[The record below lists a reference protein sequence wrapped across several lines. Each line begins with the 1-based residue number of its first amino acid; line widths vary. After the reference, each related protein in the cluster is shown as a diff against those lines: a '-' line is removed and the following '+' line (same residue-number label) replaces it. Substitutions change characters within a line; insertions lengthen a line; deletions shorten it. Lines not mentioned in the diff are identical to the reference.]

1 MSLVPY
7 HEAIQRGGNSYDG
20 IGPGGLRSYASRP
33 YQRGMGLGKTITGF
47 FKSLESYAKKAAV
60 ALGKNALEAGAAVA
74 QDALDRKDIKT
85 SLKNNLKS
93 AGLGFSRDLI
103 SEFVAPSKTVKEK
116 AGPNHSISPNK
127 SEASKRPRV
136 RAARQSVKAIT
147 KQKKRPSRHQD
158 IFD

>member
-1 MSLVPY
+1 MKLFREGATPMMES
-7 HEAIQRGGNSYDG
+7 AQ
-20 IGPGGLRSYASRP
+20 
-33 YQRGMGLGKTITGF
+33 TGSDHTLPDPTREGWVWAKQLLAF
-47 FKSLESYAKKAAV
+47 SNLWHHMQKKAAV